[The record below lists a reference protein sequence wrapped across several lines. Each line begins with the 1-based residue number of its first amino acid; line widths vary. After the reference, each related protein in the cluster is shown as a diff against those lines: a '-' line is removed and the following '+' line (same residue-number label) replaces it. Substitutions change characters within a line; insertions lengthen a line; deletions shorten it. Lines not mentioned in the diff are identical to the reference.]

1 MTPSFEF
8 FFSFYGLLLG
18 LSAAEVAKGLANA
31 LGARERIRIGWLT
44 PMLAGFLLLDI
55 ASFWLF
61 AWGGRAL
68 VTIGWTSLYVGL
80 VIAITYYLAA
90 ALVFPNDLA
99 QWESLDEHYW
109 RRKRL
114 VVAGLMLPNAIVFGL
129 TMAFISAPID
139 HFRFWFDQS
148 VYWGALTA
156 LLFTRDKRV
165 DLVLLGILI
174 LQYAVNVGIPTSI
187 MGRALTG

>member
-68 VTIGWTSLYVGL
+68 GRSAGPRCSL
-80 VIAITYYLAA
+80 A
-90 ALVFPNDLA
+90 
-99 QWESLDEHYW
+99 W
-109 RRKRL
+109 
-114 VVAGLMLPNAIVFGL
+114 
-129 TMAFISAPID
+129 
-139 HFRFWFDQS
+139 
-148 VYWGALTA
+148 
-156 LLFTRDKRV
+156 
-165 DLVLLGILI
+165 
-174 LQYAVNVGIPTSI
+174 
-187 MGRALTG
+187 